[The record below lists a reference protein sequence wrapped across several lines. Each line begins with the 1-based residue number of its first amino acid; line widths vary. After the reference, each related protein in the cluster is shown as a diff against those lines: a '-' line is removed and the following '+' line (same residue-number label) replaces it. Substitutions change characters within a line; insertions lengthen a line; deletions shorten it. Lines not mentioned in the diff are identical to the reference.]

1 MLLTAVLITS
11 CIPHPQYFS
20 VQVNT
25 EGSGTVERDPDDEGL
40 KEGSVLTL
48 RAIPEEFW
56 SFDGWYD
63 TEGLID
69 DDALYRF
76 TIREDRE
83 ITARFTEV
91 SSYSLTVSVSG
102 EGSVTKSPD
111 QVTYREGTQVTLTA
125 EPDTGHDFTGWYI
138 GSVLVTSD
146 NPYTITIAQD
156 VSLEADFT
164 PFPIVY
170 SLTAHWMSTSE
181 EASLTRV
188 SESEAT
194 SVTTRGDIQVL
205 TALYDRDLPDDRID
219 LSRIIVSYE
228 TQESDVRAQYS
239 PFASFGR
246 VSPLNLP
253 GEGSKQTALIQVDT
267 ASERSLSSPDILEE
281 IRGTEGVLWAEYDRI
296 YTIHAAVNDPMYGL
310 QWNFEAL
317 DMPLVWDQQEGSP
330 SVTVAVIDTG
340 IQRNLRDFTATEIL
354 SGYNTIEENTDV
366 YDGNGHG
373 THVSG
378 TVAQSTDNG
387 FGVAGMAYGVTLLPI
402 KALGDDG
409 SGYSSDVAEAIGYA
423 VQAGAQVINMSL
435 GGDDFSQAIADAV
448 ANAVDQGSIIV
459 ASTGN
464 DNEGTILYPA
474 AYDGVIAVG
483 ATGYTN
489 ERAPYSNHGEGIDV
503 VAPGGDQLTTF
514 LVDGYGEVPARI
526 YQQVGTPGDED
537 SADFYGYQGTSMA
550 APHVSALAALLLSRN
565 PNLTGAQVY
574 DRITSQAEDLGVPGY
589 DTLYGYGLIDPLAS
603 LQLTY
608 YPVSDTVSSQISD
621 SHSWAFT
628 AYAGTVSVALT
639 SEEVSLLSLT
649 LKNEAG
655 TLLAE
660 GTTGESGITLSYDV
674 SESTQGTYQLTVSRD

>member
-83 ITARFTEV
+83 ITARFTQV
-91 SSYSLTVSVSG
+91 PSYSLTVSVSG

-164 PFPIVY
+164 PFPIDY

-194 SVTTRGDIQVL
+194 SVKTRGDIQVL

-296 YTIHAAVNDPMYGL
+296 YTIHAAVNDPLYGF

-317 DMPLVWDQQEGSP
+317 QMPFVWDQQEGSP

-340 IQRNLRDFTATEIL
+340 IQRTLSDFETTEIL

-378 TVAQSTDNG
+378 TVAQSTNNDY
-387 FGVAGMAYGVTLLPI
+387 GVAGMAYGVTLLPI
-402 KALGDDG
+402 KALGDEG

-423 VQAGAQVINMSL
+423 VEAGAQVINMSL
-435 GGDDFSQAIADAV
+435 GGDFSQAIADAV

-464 DNEGTILYPA
+464 ENEGTILYPA
-474 AYDGVIAVG
+474 AYEGVIAVG

-489 ERAPYSNHGEGIDV
+489 ERAPYSNYGEGIDV
-503 VAPGGDQLTTF
+503 VAPGGDLLTRF
-514 LVDGYGEVPARI
+514 LVDGYGEYAAGI
-526 YQQVGTPGDED
+526 YQQVALTGDED
-537 SADFYGYQGTSMA
+537 SANFYGYEGTSMA

-574 DRITSQAEDLGVPGY
+574 DRITSQAEDLGEPGY

-603 LQLTY
+603 LQLTC
-608 YPVSDTVSSQISD
+608 YPLSDTVSSQVSD

-628 AYAGTVSVALT
+628 AYAGTVSAALT

-649 LKNEAG
+649 LENEAG
-655 TLLAE
+655 TLLAV
-660 GTTGESGITLSYDV
+660 GTAGESGITLSYDV
-674 SESTQGTYQLTVSRD
+674 SESTEGNYQLTVSRD